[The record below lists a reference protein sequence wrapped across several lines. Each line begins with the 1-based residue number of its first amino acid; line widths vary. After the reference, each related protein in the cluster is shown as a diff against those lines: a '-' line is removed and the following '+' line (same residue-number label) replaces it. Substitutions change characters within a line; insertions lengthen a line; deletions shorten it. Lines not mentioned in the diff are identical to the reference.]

1 MAILV
6 KKNKVIGQVEEEL
19 CLFFLSFFKTIFKI
33 DGWHLIFLFS
43 KFDGPIICTVENE
56 IPKY

>member
-1 MAILV
+1 MP
-6 KKNKVIGQVEEEL
+6 
-19 CLFFLSFFKTIFKI
+19 FFSLPFFKTIFKI